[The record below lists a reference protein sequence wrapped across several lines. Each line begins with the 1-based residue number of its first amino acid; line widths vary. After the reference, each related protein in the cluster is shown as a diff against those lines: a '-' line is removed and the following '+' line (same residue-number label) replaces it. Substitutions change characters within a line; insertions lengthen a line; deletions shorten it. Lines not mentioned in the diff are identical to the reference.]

1 MVCHDG
7 NQANPDKNSRFTI
20 LLQRTLRSMDRSLR
34 INEFVAGE
42 LKAEREIRQ
51 MARLLKE
58 DQEHCACL
66 RALLAEVPDLGIKEM
81 TVPCE
86 TVLTPLEGLRWAIDE
101 ELQSVSLCLELADLA
116 SDQVKDAFR
125 KLAMTQQQHAV
136 WLLYFY
142 TLNKK

>member
-7 NQANPDKNSRFTI
+7 NQANPDKDNRFNI
-20 LLQRTLRSMDRSLR
+20 LLQSTLRSMNRSLR
-34 INEFVAGE
+34 INEFLAGE
-42 LKAEREIRQ
+42 LKAEPAIRQ
-51 MARLLKE
+51 MNRLLKE

-66 RALLAEVPDLGIKEM
+66 RALLAEVPDLGTKEM
-81 TVPCE
+81 TVSRE
-86 TVLTPLEGLRWAIDE
+86 TVLTPLEGLRRAIDE

-116 SDQVKDAFR
+116 SDQLRDTFR